1 MPSAADATGGS
12 PPSFSGGSAPACGSS
27 RGDCNAYIASG
38 VDPALV
44 AGTTVW
50 LQFWFR
56 DTAGYHPRAA
66 ATACCKRCYAWN
78 VRFPRAEQLED
89 VVPGSSGPAEASA
102 EVLAR
107 LARGD
112 VAALEELFATYGER
126 VFRVC
131 QGILGNRA
139 DAEDAT
145 QEVFLR
151 AFEQASSFS
160 GKSRYSSWLLKLT
173 VNHTLNLAKVVR
185 RHRGATL
192 SSVAAETIPGTD
204 SPMRDAMGREQTFL
218 LARLLMELPIDR
230 RQVLVLRELAGLGY
244 ADIAEVLQVPVGTV
258 TSRLIRGR
266 RQLRTL
272 LRERAPNLLESG

>member
-1 MPSAADATGGS
+1 MRVPRGEQPAAPSPEPSS
-12 PPSFSGGSAPACGSS
+12 P
-27 RGDCNAYIASG
+27 
-38 VDPALV
+38 V
-44 AGTTVW
+44 
-50 LQFWFR
+50 
-56 DTAGYHPRAA
+56 
-66 ATACCKRCYAWN
+66 
-78 VRFPRAEQLED
+78 
-89 VVPGSSGPAEASA
+89 EAST

-107 LARGD
+107 LRTGD
-112 VAALEELFATYGER
+112 VAALEELFAIYGKR

-151 AFEQASSFS
+151 AFEHAHSFS
-160 GKSRYSSWLLKLT
+160 GTSRYSSWILR
-173 VNHTLNLAKVVR
+173 VAANHTLNLAKIVR
-185 RHRGATL
+185 LNRGATL

-204 SPMRDAMGREQTFL
+204 SPVRDAMGRERSDV
-218 LARLLMELPIDR
+218 LARLLMELPVDR
-230 RQVLVLRELAGLGY
+230 RQVLVLREMEGLSY

-266 RQLRTL
+266 QQLRTL